1 MLQLNLNWKL
11 HLKDAVGV
19 SAHAHSKVHTDTY
32 KKIVYDRL
40 KDINDKDQFEEELM
54 KIGDELIAGTF
65 NTSIPQRFSL

>member
-19 SAHAHSKVHTDTY
+19 STHAHSKVHTDTY
-32 KKIVYDRL
+32 KKNVYDRL

-65 NTSIPQRFSL
+65 NI